1 MAPVTEVVPQTGT
14 VIEGGN
20 FTLICNASGVPSPSV
35 VWTEVGSPVIL
46 SQKISLTVANV
57 TRPGTRDNLIQ
68 YQCTARNGVGTSSTT
83 TVSIAVHCEFM
94 VIQCSITMSKVS
106 LHVYGNGMQIPRDRM
121 LIHVH
126 GKKITILYEKITS

>member
-20 FTLICNASGVPSPSV
+20 ITLICNASGVPSPSV

-94 VIQCSITMSKVS
+94 VI
-106 LHVYGNGMQIPRDRM
+106 HF
-121 LIHVH
+121 
-126 GKKITILYEKITS
+126 

>member
-1 MAPVTEVVPQTGT
+1 MAPVTEVFPQTGT

-20 FTLICNASGVPSPSV
+20 ITLICNVSGVPSPSPSPSPSV

-46 SQKISLTVANV
+46 SRKISLTVANV

-83 TVSIAVHCEFM
+83 TVSFAVHCQFM
-94 VIQCSITMSKVS
+94 VI
-106 LHVYGNGMQIPRDRM
+106 YF
-121 LIHVH
+121 
-126 GKKITILYEKITS
+126 

>member
-20 FTLICNASGVPSPSV
+20 ITLICNVSGVPSPSV
-35 VWTEVGSPVIL
+35 FWTEVGSPV
-46 SQKISLTVANV
+46 SRKISLTVANV

-83 TVSIAVHCEFM
+83 TVSFAVHCEYM
-94 VIQCSITMSKVS
+94 VI
-106 LHVYGNGMQIPRDRM
+106 YF
-121 LIHVH
+121 
-126 GKKITILYEKITS
+126 

>member
-20 FTLICNASGVPSPSV
+20 ITLICNVSGVPSPPV
-35 VWTEVGSPVIL
+35 FWTEVGSPVIL
-46 SQKISLTVANV
+46 SRKISLTVANV

-83 TVSIAVHCEFM
+83 TVSFAVHCEFM
-94 VIQCSITMSKVS
+94 VI
-106 LHVYGNGMQIPRDRM
+106 YF
-121 LIHVH
+121 
-126 GKKITILYEKITS
+126 